1 MKNTTTFRL
10 KGKKKKGHWIL
21 PRGMAKAPDGFMKKI
36 SYRPG
41 TTSIFDDDNKKSA
54 AKPKAV
60 VFSYNMK
67 KHDPHVE
74 IEVPKSDKL
83 LFDYLTKHPKFNKE
97 YFIYD
102 ENAEATKKSQQY
114 DKVEKALGYV
124 SDAGEYEVK
133 AAALAVFGF
142 DFFSKTVEV
151 CKAKLKER
159 AFNNPDEIINVYKAE
174 DFQNRYM
181 VALMYCNNI
190 IENNDTHSAVLWSDT
205 KNAIMTIA
213 VGETGI
219 DKITEFINRN
229 TPESL
234 VLLQEFQARV
244 DKVEKA
250 KKEAKFDSAT
260 ASKEISAKD
269 KRIAELEKMLAE
281 KQAPAEDKNPPAEEV
296 VDKYENVTLEE
307 AVALYKEQKG
317 QDVPTAKATNLPWIV
332 KQLS

>member
-10 KGKKKKGHWIL
+10 KGKKKKGNWIL
-21 PRGMAKAPDGFMKKI
+21 PRGMARDKDGFIKKI

-41 TTSIFDDDNKKSA
+41 AVSIFDEDNKKSA

-74 IEVPKSDKL
+74 IEVPKGDKL
-83 LFDYLTKHPKFNKE
+83 LYEYLTKHPKYNKD

-102 ENAEATKKSQQY
+102 ENVEATKKSEKY

-142 DFFSKTVEV
+142 EYISKATEV
-151 CKAKLKER
+151 CKSQLKER
-159 AFNNPDEIINVYKAE
+159 AFNSPESIINVYEAV
-174 DFQNRYM
+174 DFHNRYM
-181 VALMYCNNI
+181 VSLMYCNNI
-190 IENNDTHSAVLWSDT
+190 IENNDTHTAVLWSDS
-205 KNAIMTIA
+205 KNAILTIA
-213 VGETGI
+213 KGETGI
-219 DKITEFINRN
+219 DKITEYISRENSDSI
-229 TPESL
+229 T
-234 VLLQEFQARV
+234 LLQEFQARY
-244 DKVEKA
+244 EKMQKL

-269 KRIAELEKMLAE
+269 KEIEELKKALAAATKKE
-281 KQAPAEDKNPPAEEV
+281 EPEEV
-296 VDKYENVTLEE
+296 VTDKYKDLTLEE
-307 AVALYKEQKG
+307 SILLYKEQKG
-317 QDVPTAKATNLPWIV
+317 QDVPTSKVTNLPWIV
-332 KQLS
+332 KQLA